1 MAKKPKAVARTLESL
16 LETISKRGS
25 KVDVPV
31 DTESA
36 DTPLKVIPSTTS
48 LNIDTYSDAQQLLL
62 PISEDAFR
70 SIPNATLRSAI
81 FGAFTPT
88 LSRNKLDKVKIHSQE
103 GIEITYSGEALDQED
118 MNTWIN
124 VVHACK
130 GTPPGRPFSISAYR
144 LLKMMG
150 KTDTGGNRK
159 TLHQRIDRLQ
169 FTQVRVVT
177 RDITFTG
184 SFIDNFYNDNETKG
198 YLITLSPQIVRLFGS
213 SQYTLLEWKVR
224 QMLAGKHLAQWLHG
238 YYSSHARAYPTK
250 VETLYKMS
258 GSKAT
263 SLNSFRQGLFRALN
277 AVKEASEANK
287 KVFDWKYEDGLI
299 SVEKSISDSQ
309 SKHLNRMK
317 TGRKKTKI
325 SE

>member
-1 MAKKPKAVARTLESL
+1 MHIGKIKLMQ
-16 LETISKRGS
+16 
-25 KVDVPV
+25 
-31 DTESA
+31 
-36 DTPLKVIPSTTS
+36 VI
-48 LNIDTYSDAQQLLL
+48 LML
-62 PISEDAFR
+62 
-70 SIPNATLRSAI
+70 
-81 FGAFTPT
+81 G
-88 LSRNKLDKVKIHSQE
+88 H
-103 GIEITYSGEALDQED
+103 
-118 MNTWIN
+118 
-124 VVHACK
+124 
-130 GTPPGRPFSISAYR
+130 
-144 LLKMMG
+144 
-150 KTDTGGNRK
+150 
-159 TLHQRIDRLQ
+159 
-169 FTQVRVVT
+169 
-177 RDITFTG
+177 
-184 SFIDNFYNDNETKG
+184 
-198 YLITLSPQIVRLFGS
+198 
-213 SQYTLLEWKVR
+213 LEWKVR

-309 SKHLNRMK
+309 TKHLNRIK